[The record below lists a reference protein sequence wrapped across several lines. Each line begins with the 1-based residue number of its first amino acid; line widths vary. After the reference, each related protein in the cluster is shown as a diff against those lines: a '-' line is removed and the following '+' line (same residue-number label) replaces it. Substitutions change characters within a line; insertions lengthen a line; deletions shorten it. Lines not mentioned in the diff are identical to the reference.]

1 MRALLPACML
11 VTKVVDSCASVNVIS
26 AMNVREAVLLLLA
39 SELQMWWLWLCNEG
53 MLVLCRVEI

>member
-1 MRALLPACML
+1 ML
-11 VTKVVDSCASVNVIS
+11 VTKVVDSCASVNVKS
-26 AMNVREAVLLLLA
+26 AMNVREALLLLLA